1 MSKNKD
7 NLLTCFKNVVFAGLS
22 GVLCLIVC
30 YFVIGAALEHDGFMA
45 RNIAVFIVMAVF
57 NAGMLYKLHFS
68 NHIYTYA
75 EHGDKFDVMSE
86 LKAYIRAEGKYFLLI
101 YGLCALASE
110 IDMLIPRA
118 TVGGPVMMVCSFALN
133 PCWGYIPI
141 PVLRYVL
148 ACLYSFG
155 VICVMAIIRSRKVYK
170 QERKIRN
177 QHQ

>member
-1 MSKNKD
+1 
-7 NLLTCFKNVVFAGLS
+7 
-22 GVLCLIVC
+22 
-30 YFVIGAALEHDGFMA
+30 
-45 RNIAVFIVMAVF
+45 
-57 NAGMLYKLHFS
+57 
-68 NHIYTYA
+68 
-75 EHGDKFDVMSE
+75 MSE

-155 VICVMAIIRSRKVYK
+155 VICVMAIIRSRKIYK
-170 QERKIRN
+170 EEK
-177 QHQ
+177 